1 MVPFIAP
8 VNPVTM
14 ETPVSTHVKMVTM
27 ALTAVRSVCAK
38 MAHVMEQLDIAVANV
53 DIMGNTVNWAVAR
66 VTMAT
71 TVSSSVSVEMVKC
84 AIL

>member
-1 MVPFIAP
+1 
-8 VNPVTM
+8 M

-27 ALTAVRSVCAK
+27 ALTVVRSVCTK

-53 DIMGNTVNWAVAR
+53 DIMGSTVNWAVAL

-71 TVSSSVSVEMVKC
+71 TVSSSVSAEMVKC